1 MFLFKDPLLDF
12 NVIIIIMILSDKDI
26 KKSIKKKE
34 LIFYPK
40 LTNDQIGPAS
50 IDLKLSNIFKVF
62 HTEKQSLLDTKKGL
76 PKNFTKTIKLKK
88 GENFILHP
96 NNFVIASTVERI
108 KVPDNMVIRV
118 EGKSSLARMGVLV
131 HTAGFVD
138 PGFEGE
144 ITLEIS
150 NQSNLAI
157 AIYPNMYICQIAC
170 EFLSS
175 PSEVPYNKRK
185 KSLYLKQRGPT
196 EANTDNLF

>member
-1 MFLFKDPLLDF
+1 
-12 NVIIIIMILSDKDI
+12 MILSDKDI

-76 PKNFTKTIKLKK
+76 PKDFTKTIKLKK